1 MEILYNKF
9 GLEPY
14 DMILIEDGGN
24 DEKLYSLGDYWFVY
38 WNGFEYERLVEA
50 TEKFLA
56 DPKPY
61 REASFIEDDL
71 RDVAKGIAFATGYK
85 RLTRVGD
92 ELFGISLVG
101 DLNPLDIPIE
111 VVERFKTGYIYDL
124 RQGLVLSE
132 VKKIERTEEN
142 GQ

>member
-71 RDVAKGIAFATGYK
+71 RGVVKGIIFATGYK
-85 RLTRVGD
+85 RLSRID
-92 ELFGISLVG
+92 DKLFGISLAG
-101 DLNPLDIPIE
+101 ELEPLDIPVE
-111 VVERFKTGYIYDL
+111 VVERFEPGYLYDP
-124 RQGLVLSE
+124 RQGLKLSE
-132 VKKIERTEEN
+132 VKELGKNE
-142 GQ
+142 

>member
-14 DMILIEDGGN
+14 DMVLVEGEGEDDN
-24 DEKLYSLGDYWFVY
+24 SLYSLGDNWFIYWS
-38 WNGFEYERLVEA
+38 GFEYERLIEA

-56 DPKPY
+56 NPQPY
-61 REASFIEDDL
+61 REASFIEDGL
-71 RDVAKGIAFATGYK
+71 RGVAKGIAFATGYK

-92 ELFGISLVG
+92 ELFGISLIG
-101 DLNPLDIPIE
+101 DLKPLDIPIE
-111 VVERFKTGYIYDL
+111 VVERFKTDYIYDL

-132 VKKIERTEEN
+132 VKELDN
-142 GQ
+142 